1 LTSRAL
7 GRRNAA
13 HDAEH
18 PARLQHQTGAAYH
31 LAESP
36 ATENPA
42 LREGINSRWTWARW
56 RETIDNM
63 SDTECSSISEALR
76 NTVIRSG
83 VPYLRIEQA
92 TGVPR
97 ASISR
102 FVARKRSLRLDM
114 ADRLAAF
121 FGLALTVC
129 VPDKG
134 ERARYER

>member
-1 LTSRAL
+1 MTDKDR
-7 GRRNAA
+7 
-13 HDAEH
+13 
-18 PARLQHQTGAAYH
+18 
-31 LAESP
+31 
-36 ATENPA
+36 
-42 LREGINSRWTWARW
+42 
-56 RETIDNM
+56 
-63 SDTECSSISEALR
+63 SSISDVLR
-76 NTVIRSG
+76 NTVIASG
-83 VPYLRIEQA
+83 APYLRIEQA

-134 ERARYER
+134 ERAGYER